1 VIYLAAV
8 LIVAGVAL
16 FVAAPLTGGILGPRG
31 KSHVGGRDADRLEH
45 ERSLA
50 IQGLRE
56 LEFDREMGKLGEADY
71 EDLRVGLENRAL
83 AAMSA
88 IERLRN
94 EGRTSSGR
102 ILPRRRRI
110 GKSAPQ
116 PPRMNF
122 CPHCGAQI
130 GAGHNFCAE
139 CGAAL
144 AAAEQ
149 RRRTRAD

>member
-1 VIYLAAV
+1 MIYLAAV

-16 FVAAPLTGGILGPRG
+16 FVAAPLTGGMLGQWG
-31 KSHVGGRDADRLEH
+31 KSHTGRDADRLEH

-71 EDLRVGLENRAL
+71 QDLRVGLENRAL

-94 EGRTSSGR
+94 EAWSLSGRTS
-102 ILPRRRRI
+102 PRRRRI
-110 GKSAPQ
+110 VKSAQ
-116 PPRMNF
+116 PSRMNF
-122 CPHCGAQI
+122 CPQCGAQV

-144 AAAEQ
+144 VAAEQ
-149 RRRTRAD
+149 RRLSRAD